1 MMACN
6 ECGRTFGE
14 EDMRVKVEGT
24 GIFSEGF
31 RETVELHYCP
41 HCGSE
46 DIQDA
51 HHCEFCGDWTHDF
64 LCNDCRMFIRQTL
77 ESLICESAR
86 LHRKNH
92 VRFNRIYAENAIA
105 DVMEDL

>member
-14 EDMRVKVEGT
+14 EDMKVKVEGT

-46 DIQDA
+46 DIQEACQCD
-51 HHCEFCGDWTHDF
+51 FCGKWTADF
-64 LCNDCRMFIRQTL
+64 ICPDCYDLIKIYLQRLVEHGMSMYRM
-77 ESLICESAR
+77 
-86 LHRKNH
+86 NG
-92 VRFNRIYAENAIA
+92 VVPNRISVLNAIV